1 VSEQP
6 LPDKGDKDDDSA
18 WGDRTPHDEGDDDEE
33 RLERE
38 RPPHYDR

>member
-1 VSEQP
+1 MTEQP

-18 WGDRTPHDEGDDDEE
+18 WGESETADDEVE